1 MRIASCKCY
10 PKLTIVEGVISNNLR
25 QKTKYITNTI

>member
-1 MRIASCKCY
+1 MRIASY
-10 PKLTIVEGVISNNLR
+10 PKLTIVEGVILNNLR